1 MTPPPGRLINDYED
15 THVMETRHPLTIP
28 AAIVLGTAVVATALP
43 LPNST
48 PATATG
54 TAHVTRAYT
63 DKSTHDPGKQAT
75 ITAEASTGGTVHF
88 SVSHLGVEI
97 DSGDATVDNGKATW
111 TYTTP
116 SEDGQGYLWGRHP
129 RGDRHRRLHE
139 LDALPTHGLPLPL
152 QAHRPRRH

>member
-43 LPNST
+43 LSNST

-63 DKSTHDPGKQAT
+63 DKSKHEPGKAAT

-88 SVSHLGVEI
+88 SVSHLGVEVA
-97 DSGDATVDNGKATW
+97 SGDATVDNGKAT
-111 TYTTP
+111 
-116 SEDGQGYLWGRHP
+116 
-129 RGDRHRRLHE
+129 
-139 LDALPTHGLPLPL
+139 
-152 QAHRPRRH
+152 